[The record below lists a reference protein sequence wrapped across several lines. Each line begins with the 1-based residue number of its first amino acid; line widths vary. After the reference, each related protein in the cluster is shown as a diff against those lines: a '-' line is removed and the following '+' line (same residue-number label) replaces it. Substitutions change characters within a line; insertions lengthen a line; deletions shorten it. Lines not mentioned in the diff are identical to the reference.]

1 MASLR
6 EIASANAK
14 EIRDGIAWVIVWK
27 TGRSWHAVPVWLD
40 SDTDKLSSE
49 DDEMVREIL
58 KQDPDAVMINGY
70 YSGHLGKSMT
80 LKELED
86 GICWYYEKGTR
97 LITST
102 IFEQESEEQQ
112 RNPDVLVQAV
122 GRCLP
127 KRPWIYKTRNKDL
140 QSTGYGF
147 CILSKK
153 ISRKQAIHGR
163 EPPENQNIIGRRTS
177 CENRE

>member
-27 TGRSWHAVPVWLD
+27 TGRSWHTVPVWLD
-40 SDTDKLSSE
+40 PDTDKLSPE

-70 YSGHLGKSMT
+70 YSGHLSESMT

-86 GICWYYEKGTR
+86 GICWHYEKGIR

-102 IFEQESEEQQ
+102 IFEQEPEEQQ
-112 RNPDVLVQAV
+112 RHPDVLVQAV

-127 KRPWIYKTRNKDL
+127 KRPRIYKTRNKDL
-140 QSTGYGF
+140 RSTGYVF

-153 ISRKQAIHGR
+153 ISRKQTIHGR
-163 EPPENQNIIGRRTS
+163 EPPESQNIIGRRTS